1 MTDPAPTRVVLYS
14 YGTGA
19 PAPAAEFR
27 WQQGESVSLTVLDPA
42 WSAVAEDWF
51 AHGVPVP
58 AEQRRITP
66 DDAPAFMQALLR
78 PLNATYYGFVD
89 ESGGDAPPP
98 TGRSPMDGQEARA
111 IAERA
116 LDETVRPA
124 NPDVVIVD
132 RHTRESGDSWVF
144 VYDNRAYVETGAFEE
159 RLVGNAPLFVD
170 KATGHTRF
178 GRTDIGVDEQL

>member
-1 MTDPAPTRVVLYS
+1 MTAAAPTRVVLYS

-19 PAPAAEFR
+19 PEPAAEFR
-27 WQQGESVSLTVLDPA
+27 WQPGGSVSLTVLDPK
-42 WSAVAEDWF
+42 WSALAEDWF

-58 AEQRRITP
+58 AEQRRITH
-66 DDAPAFMQALLR
+66 DDAPAFMQALLL
-78 PLNATYYGFVD
+78 PLNATYYRFVD
-89 ESGGDAPPP
+89 ESGGAHPP
-98 TGRSPMDGQEARA
+98 RSSGQMDGQEARA

-116 LDETVRPA
+116 LDETVRVA

-144 VYDNRAYVETGAFEE
+144 VYNSRAYVETGAFEDM
-159 RLVGNAPLFVD
+159 LVGNAPLFVD